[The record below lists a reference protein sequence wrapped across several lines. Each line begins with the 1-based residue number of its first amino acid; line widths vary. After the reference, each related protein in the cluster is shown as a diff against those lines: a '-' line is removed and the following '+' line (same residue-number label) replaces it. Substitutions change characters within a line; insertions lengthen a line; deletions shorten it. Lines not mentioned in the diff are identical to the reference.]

1 MAVVGHLVVR
11 ASSRSVAD
19 AARLAATGSVSVI
32 ARVAVA
38 AAKKAAWVADAVCV
52 GSRAGGLGSGA
63 HARCGCNRKVR
74 AVARVHLTTVFGTVE
89 GTGGTIV
96 IAGAQ
101 AQSGPGPCPAGPG
114 IIAEVDSRIH
124 CARRGAANACVR
136 SNIVKRVCRRGGVIV
151 SISIVH
157 AELVCHGRCNT
168 RRLVHVV
175 TACLTCCTACLDR
188 RVSLGAATGG
198 ALAGG
203 WRKVG
208 RAGREGRE
216 GRRPC
221 AGGGVPCA
229 TATRPAA
236 PTRSRSIAVLIIIC
250 CRPLSSGCLQIS
262 CTNGCENVTGAQVA
276 GRTAGGGL
284 RCRWR
289 AARASVGRRAPR
301 ARASPSESASPV
313 RGHTR
318 ESIVGAPWPRKVR
331 PAPPQPQEGLTR
343 RDG

>member
-188 RVSLGAATGG
+188 RVSLGAANRRRACGRLAQGGKGG
-198 ALAGG
+198 A
-203 WRKVG
+203 G
-208 RAGREGRE
+208 RAGRAAAMR
-216 GRRPC
+216 GRRGTLRDRDE
-221 AGGGVPCA
+221 AG
-229 TATRPAA
+229 RPDKEPEHSSAHHH
-236 PTRSRSIAVLIIIC
+236 L
-250 CRPLSSGCLQIS
+250 LSSSLQR
-262 CTNGCENVTGAQVA
+262 V
-276 GRTAGGGL
+276 
-284 RCRWR
+284 
-289 AARASVGRRAPR
+289 
-301 ARASPSESASPV
+301 SADQLHERV
-313 RGHTR
+313 
-318 ESIVGAPWPRKVR
+318 
-331 PAPPQPQEGLTR
+331 
-343 RDG
+343 